1 MVFRAIT
8 HGVEVTAEPEFSVER
23 SDPDENRYFWTYT
36 ITLRNRNGETVQ
48 LIDRHWEIVD
58 ETGARQVVDGPGVVG
73 EQPVL
78 APGEQFRYTSGVPLF
93 TPSGVMSGPL
103 RHARCERRGVH
114 GADPGLLAGLP
125 ARNPQS
131 ELGHPV

>member
-73 EQPVL
+73 EQPSSRL
-78 APGEQFRYTSGVPLF
+78 ASNSATQAAFRCS
-93 TPSGVMSGPL
+93 
-103 RHARCERRGVH
+103 RRR
-114 GADPGLLAGLP
+114 A
-125 ARNPQS
+125 
-131 ELGHPV
+131 